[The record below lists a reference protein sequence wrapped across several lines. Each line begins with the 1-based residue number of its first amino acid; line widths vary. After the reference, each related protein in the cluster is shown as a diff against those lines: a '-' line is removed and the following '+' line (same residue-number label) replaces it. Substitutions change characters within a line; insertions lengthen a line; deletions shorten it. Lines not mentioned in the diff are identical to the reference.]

1 MAKQVLLNFL
11 IQHLGNFVDG
21 LSKEN
26 LRLGIFSG
34 NLELRN
40 LTLKAD
46 VFDSL
51 NLPIRLVY
59 GVIKS
64 INIKIPWTNLGKS
77 PVVVNIS
84 NVLLHLEFCDE
95 NLRYSAHELE
105 EITQKLKQ
113 SILEQAQRRAF
124 SQACGNLKLSSAA
137 YRLETTKHQSFS
149 AFIQT
154 YFQRVITK
162 LLFNVELAVE
172 IPSLPLGHLPLIW

>member
-64 INIKIPWTNLGKS
+64 INIKIPWANLGKN

-113 SILEQAQRRAF
+113 SILEQAQRRALRLYLSLTSF
-124 SQACGNLKLSSAA
+124 PRQSTAKLAESAKNIGSSNFGR
-137 YRLETTKHQSFS
+137 RLWPVCSNIRS
-149 AFIQT
+149 ANEKQ
-154 YFQRVITK
+154 
-162 LLFNVELAVE
+162 
-172 IPSLPLGHLPLIW
+172 